1 MKFDGVLA
9 KKVGLGVVAFYALYL
24 ACVGIAA
31 TETPSQYKPEPLPV
45 DATDK
50 DRAQVMANGVTY
62 AINQELN
69 TLFGWQ
75 PNDLFLVP
83 SILDN
88 KTAFQKGIIYA
99 TRPASDIVANKISR
113 FGDRDTLDSR
123 LNDATTR
130 YFAYSD
136 TVFGFWFVYDSENKY
151 KEGIK
156 KWNEWA
162 ANVGS
167 NNPKTA
173 GVYNLKSDDVY
184 NIVKY
189 CIDMTDYALG
199 TLNSQEISHFD
210 SDNVIYFAKGISA
223 VVGNVL
229 RALCVADASII
240 ERGGAENLQEAL
252 RRFDYINEFQ
262 PTYVLAGGNLI
273 GDALIPN
280 HVASLSRHLDI
291 AMSRLTDMLET
302 MEK

>member
-1 MKFDGVLA
+1 MKFDGTLA
-9 KKVGLGVVAFYALYL
+9 KKVGLGVAVFYALYL
-24 ACVGIAA
+24 SCIGVVA
-31 TETPSQYKPEPLPV
+31 TETPSQYKPESLPM
-45 DATDK
+45 DASDK
-50 DRAQVMANGVTY
+50 DRAQIIATGVTY
-62 AINQELN
+62 ALDQELN

-83 SILDN
+83 TILDN

-99 TRPASDIVANKISR
+99 TRPASDIVASKVSR
-113 FGDRDTLDSR
+113 FGERDTLDVR

-136 TVFGFWFVYDSENKY
+136 TVFGFWFIYDSEGKY

-162 ANVGS
+162 NSVGGS
-167 NNPKTA
+167 NPKTA

-184 NIVKY
+184 NVLKY
-189 CIDMTDYALG
+189 CISMTDYALG
-199 TLNSQEISHFD
+199 TLNSQDINHFD
-210 SDNVIYFAKGISA
+210 SDNAIYFAKGVSS

-229 RALCVADASII
+229 RALCAADASIA

-262 PTYVLAGGNLI
+262 PIYVLAGGNI
-273 GDALIPN
+273 VGDALIPN

-291 AMSRLTDMLET
+291 AMSRLNDMLLT